1 MLTFLSLQTPSNQS
15 RSSRLVRPVSN
26 SSSLSSLNST
36 RSNYDTDETTSIG
49 SASVNSLDGVGL
61 EVQKNQAKSPVV
73 DSLFGSSKSVNTSL
87 SGSTSE
93 SDLKETGVGAVSSE
107 EIDYKKLCKQLLR
120 ENETLRRRIKELE
133 ESDKKREQEFSRER
147 RSLQR
152 TISEQEE
159 ELKSMNDIKADN
171 MRLKD
176 ENAALIRVISKL
188 SK

>member
-1 MLTFLSLQTPSNQS
+1 MS
-15 RSSRLVRPVSN
+15 
-26 SSSLSSLNST
+26 
-36 RSNYDTDETTSIG
+36 Y
-49 SASVNSLDGVGL
+49 
-61 EVQKNQAKSPVV
+61 
-73 DSLFGSSKSVNTSL
+73 SSKNCIAKGNDSKDAIS
-87 SGSTSE
+87 
-93 SDLKETGVGAVSSE
+93 SD

-133 ESDKKREQEFSRER
+133 EGEKKRELDFSREK

-159 ELKSMNDIKADN
+159 EIKTMNEIKADN

>member
-1 MLTFLSLQTPSNQS
+1 MPVVNLFIFLQTPSNQS
-15 RSSRLVRPVSN
+15 RSRTASVRPVSN
-26 SSSLSSLNST
+26 VSSTSSLNSC
-36 RSNYDTDETTSIG
+36 RSNADSDVSLA
-49 SASVNSLDGVGL
+49 SSVNSLDCL
-61 EVQKNQAKSPVV
+61 DTSNNHSSLTKNNDPLSY
-73 DSLFGSSKSVNTSL
+73 SSKNCIAKGNDSKDAIS
-87 SGSTSE
+87 
-93 SDLKETGVGAVSSE
+93 SD

-133 ESDKKREQEFSRER
+133 EGEKKRELDFSREK

-159 ELKSMNDIKADN
+159 EIKTMNEIKADN